1 MSGIDRVDLQ
11 IGRSERDDEVILA
24 CSGRLDAET
33 CDELARVVA
42 EELRRGH
49 HAIRLDLERTAFL
62 SSAGIRGLFET
73 QRAAKAVGGT
83 CLVRRASEV
92 VQRVLDLTK
101 LTPILMEPR
110 HGAEAAARSA
120 APQPHDAAAQ
130 DVEAAGV
137 RLLHLRRP
145 EPRGLVGRVW
155 GSPRDV
161 LGGVSAGAPFAFRLS
176 REAFTVGFGMLA
188 SGTTDTSR
196 AGELAGFCG
205 AVFQRPPLPHAA
217 VDYLVPVGE
226 LRADVALLAGLTWEG
241 LPTGRAGFEP
251 VADDPAVRIDAL
263 IEAVLGQVASPGVA
277 LVIAGEIH
285 GLVGAELIRPLAEA
299 RGADTPL
306 AGERNVVASWL
317 AFSREPVYPRH
328 TAIVVGVATRD
339 GRGPL
344 EPVVRGVPGAGFSAH
359 LHAVV
364 FPFRP
369 LRRGGLDLT
378 ATVDDLA
385 ASQPLAVLHLLA
397 DPRPVLGSGRSELVR
412 GAVWFAPLDA
422 TRQEAAR

>member
-1 MSGIDRVDLQ
+1 MPETHRVDLQ
-11 IGRSERDDEVILA
+11 ISRSERGDEVILA

-33 CDELARVVA
+33 SDDLARVVA
-42 EELRRGH
+42 DELRRGH
-49 HAIRLDLERTAFL
+49 HAIRLDLEQTAFL

-73 QRAAKAVGGT
+73 QRAAKAVGGS

-92 VQRVLDLTK
+92 VRRVLDLTR

-110 HGAEAAARSA
+110 GAADAGTRAAAAHPR
-120 APQPHDAAAQ
+120 DVDME

-137 RLLHLRRP
+137 RLLQRLRP
-145 EPRGLVGRVW
+145 DPRGLVGRLW
-155 GSPRDV
+155 GSPRDL
-161 LGGVSAGAPFAFRLS
+161 LGGVGSGAPHACRLS
-176 REAFTVGFGMLA
+176 RQAFAIGFGMLA
-188 SGTTDTSR
+188 SGATDASR
-196 AGELAGFCG
+196 AGELAGICG
-205 AVFQRPPLPHAA
+205 AVFQRPPQPHAA

-241 LPTGRAGFEP
+241 LPSGRAGFEP
-251 VADDPAVRIDAL
+251 VGDEPAVRIDAL
-263 IEAVLGQVASPGVA
+263 VEAVLGQVESPAVA

-285 GLVGAELIRPLAEA
+285 GLVGAELIRSLAEA

-306 AGERNVVASWL
+306 AGDRNTVASWL

-344 EPVVRGVPGAGFSAH
+344 EAVVRGVPGAGFAAH

-369 LRRGGLDLT
+369 LRRGGLDLA

-422 TRQEAAR
+422 TGREAAP